1 MNVEDGRGGLFF
13 ATRDLERDF
22 VAGDLERDR
31 AGDLPASV
39 GIVRDNLRRDL
50 VPSRASCAARGVRP
64 ALFGAVASIL
74 KLIHVLVLGHELHGK
89 A

>member
-1 MNVEDGRGGLFF
+1 MNVEDGRGDLLF
-13 ATRDLERDF
+13 AARDLERDF

-50 VPSRASCAARGVRP
+50 VPSRASAPRAASAPLYSAQPPR
-64 ALFGAVASIL
+64 F
-74 KLIHVLVLGHELHGK
+74 
-89 A
+89 

>member
-22 VAGDLERDR
+22 VVGDLERDR

-39 GIVRDNLRRDL
+39 GIVRDNLRRAISFRL
-50 VPSRASCAARGVRP
+50 ACAARGVRP
-64 ALFGAVASIL
+64 ALFGAVAAIL
-74 KLIHVLVLGHELHGK
+74 KLIDVLVLGHELHGK

>member
-31 AGDLPASV
+31 AGDLPVSV
-39 GIVRDNLRRDL
+39 GIVRDNLRRAISFRL
-50 VPSRASCAARGVRP
+50 ARATRVR
-64 ALFGAVASIL
+64 L
-74 KLIHVLVLGHELHGK
+74 
-89 A
+89 